1 MFAKIILRLYSKK
14 MEPGSEKFSKDPKHQ
29 QQVSKLAEI
38 ARTVVSDGVDTHS
51 LQKWQEEWQTS
62 KYSTLSVMAQSPNED
77 LEQYFFKIEINR
89 DASEKWTYSLTTL
102 ISKNGKEVNKIDFSE
117 NGSWVQGSNNPESNI
132 FHDIFGDE
140 LDSVVRVISQLEP
153 IYTYQEL
160 DAQAQEQAN
169 ITNQSSINV

>member
-1 MFAKIILRLYSKK
+1 MFAKIIVRLYSKK
-14 MEPGSEKFSKDPKHQ
+14 MEPGSDKFSKDPKHQ
-29 QQVSKLAEI
+29 QRVSKLAEI
-38 ARTVVSDGVDTHS
+38 ARTVVSDGVDTQS
-51 LQKWQEEWQTS
+51 LQKWQNS
-62 KYSTLSVMAQSPNED
+62 KFATLSVMAQSPIED
-77 LEQYFFKIEINR
+77 LKQYLFKIEINR

-160 DAQAQEQAN
+160 DAQAQEQAKN
-169 ITNQSSINV
+169 NKSE

>member
-14 MEPGSEKFSKDPKHQ
+14 MEPGSDKFSRDPNHQ

-62 KYSTLSVMAQSPNED
+62 KYSTLSVMAQSPIED
-77 LEQYFFKIEINR
+77 LKQYLFKIEINR
-89 DASEKWTYSLTTL
+89 DASNNWTYSLTTL
-102 ISKNGKEVNKIDFSE
+102 ISKSGKEVNKIDFSE

-132 FHDIFGDE
+132 FHGIFGDE
-140 LDSVVRVISQLEP
+140 LDSVVRVVSQLEP
-153 IYTYQEL
+153 IYTYKEL
-160 DAQAQEQAN
+160 DAQAEKQAKN
-169 ITNQSSINV
+169 NKSE